1 MKNFRGYIFSRSFY
15 GERAPQHIQNQIIR
29 DFCEKK
35 KINYFLSS
43 VEYTLD
49 NSNLILKKVLNEL
62 DEVDGIV
69 MYSLFQI
76 PKNTSEREKVYKK
89 ILNKKKLLYF
99 AVENLRL
106 KYNYEKNHIENIIK
120 IKTLLPSCI
129 KKLNE
134 N

>member
-1 MKNFRGYIFSRSFY
+1 
-15 GERAPQHIQNQIIR
+15 
-29 DFCEKK
+29 
-35 KINYFLSS
+35 
-43 VEYTLD
+43 
-49 NSNLILKKVLNEL
+49 
-62 DEVDGIV
+62 
-69 MYSLFQI
+69 MYSLFQL